1 MFAPGARYTC
11 YGTEYRV
18 YNMAWG
24 YNLTYT
30 RLYSR
35 GYSYTKIF
43 LEPSPYIAEDIRSHQ
58 RFTEENTQYVALFSS
73 CRIKQIKLDIN
84 QDGLKVEY
92 ASCFERYA
100 DLIRRKLLLK
110 IAPKNRM
117 WSPLKLVYF

>member
-58 RFTEENTQYVALFSS
+58 GLPRKTRNMSPYLVAA
-73 CRIKQIKLDIN
+73 
-84 QDGLKVEY
+84 V
-92 ASCFERYA
+92 
-100 DLIRRKLLLK
+100 
-110 IAPKNRM
+110 
-117 WSPLKLVYF
+117 